1 MLNYGYSLKEL
12 LEMEEV
18 KGKYADMEVSLYN
31 KYSEDEYVEQGESY
45 SDYGVREW
53 ELMDEETYNAEML
66 RGSDATLDFEEIYGD
81 KDAKCLVVL
90 LENPQYVLR
99 VDSTSYDEDEI
110 EEVKDYFTPELEEA
124 QDEKYEEYCR
134 EVKECTT
141 LKELYD
147 VLMKY
152 DDYSNAGAY
161 DLRLVD
167 INE

>member
-1 MLNYGYSLKEL
+1 MLKYGYSLKEL
-12 LEMEEV
+12 LEWEEV

-31 KYSEDEYVEQGESY
+31 KYLEDEYVEQGQGY

-124 QDEKYEEYCR
+124 QDEEYEEYCR

-161 DLRLVD
+161 DLKLVD
-167 INE
+167 INK